1 MQGKSRFLY
10 SSRACFGLFHSRLMF
25 WNTVKVNSKR
35 LRVADEI
42 DISHNL
48 VMSYSVIGLGKI
60 MHKLLFPDYL
70 YNGLPCS
77 RAILK
82 RSVRLKL
89 KEIYIYNN
97 CYNKEKPKPKE
108 TQNLNR
114 QSPINDT

>member
-10 SSRACFGLFHSRLMF
+10 SSRACFGLFHSRLIL
-25 WNTVKVNSKR
+25 WNTVRVNSKR

-70 YNGLPCS
+70 YNCQHSGFDADT
-77 RAILK
+77 RNDILT
-82 RSVRLKL
+82 RIESLL
-89 KEIYIYNN
+89 
-97 CYNKEKPKPKE
+97 
-108 TQNLNR
+108 T
-114 QSPINDT
+114 

>member
-70 YNGLPCS
+70 YNCQHSGFDADT
-77 RAILK
+77 RNDILT
-82 RSVRLKL
+82 R
-89 KEIYIYNN
+89 I
-97 CYNKEKPKPKE
+97 
-108 TQNLNR
+108 
-114 QSPINDT
+114 